1 MNRLNRSTINMFS
14 SLLGYAVPMVISMV
28 TTPIVLK
35 ALGITAYGLVSLV
48 NVIIGY
54 LTVMD
59 MGLDLPITKYLAEDR
74 AKVDNESANLMLN
87 NALQL
92 YFIIGLFGML
102 VIIFTSNYFATTVFK
117 VPHEMLSDAVKV
129 FQLAGI
135 GFLGSVAMSWGR
147 AVSMGVQR
155 FEITHGVSI
164 FTNITG
170 VFLGLFMIH
179 LGYGVVGFVF
189 MRVFLSLFAGLGYWL
204 FARHL
209 LPFYSFKFGFDRN
222 TLLRI
227 RGYVGYGALNRL
239 ISGLVSGLDKT
250 LISAW
255 LGMAAAGIYSIPFM
269 LVSSLGYMISYMLG
283 FLLPISS
290 ELHSIGELEKLRE
303 IFIRSTRF
311 LTALTSMIFIPILIF
326 GDLFITL
333 WVGAETGFKTKN
345 VLMLLAL
352 SGVFST
358 LFISLSNN
366 IIVGIGR
373 IKQFTQY
380 CTIRALVLS
389 IGCYFLI
396 KPFGIEGAGI
406 ALLLANLVDLFF
418 LIIVLKNYLEISP
431 LKLLITAYF
440 TPLLIGSILALCI
453 FFLRPIANTWLGLT
467 ICITFFEVVYI
478 SISFKVG
485 VFGESEKSIILNFIK
500 KVKNYSLF
508 TKHNN

>member
-1 MNRLNRSTINMFS
+1 MLA
-14 SLLGYAVPMVISMV
+14 SLFGYAVPMLISLV

-35 ALGITAYGLVSLV
+35 ALGISAYGLVSLV

-74 AKVDNESANLMLN
+74 AKVDNDSANRMLN

-92 YFIIGLFGML
+92 YLIIGVVGML
-102 VIIFTSNYFATTVFK
+102 VIILTSNFFAYRVFK
-117 VPHEMLSDAVKV
+117 VPDDMLSQAVKV

-164 FTNITG
+164 FSNIAG
-170 VFLGLFMIH
+170 LFLGLWMIN

-189 MRVFLSLFAGLGYWL
+189 MRVLLSLFAGIGYWL

-209 LPFYSFKFGFDRN
+209 LPFYRFKLGFDRE
-222 TLLRI
+222 TLLRV
-227 RGYVGYGALNRL
+227 RGYIGYGALNRL
-239 ISGLVSGLDKT
+239 IGGLVSGLDKT

-255 LGMAAAGIYSIPFM
+255 LGMAAAGIYSMPFM

-290 ELHSIGELEKLRE
+290 ELHSTGEIEKLKE
-303 IFIRSTRF
+303 IFTRSTRF
-311 LTALTSMIFIPILIF
+311 ISALTSMVFIPILIF

-333 WVGAETGFKTKN
+333 WVGPEIGYKTRHI
-345 VLMLLAL
+345 LTLLAL

-373 IKQFTQY
+373 IQQFTQY
-380 CTIRALVLS
+380 CTVRALVLA
-389 IGCYFLI
+389 IGCFLLI

-406 ALLLANLVDLFF
+406 ALLLTNIVDFIF
-418 LIIVLKNYLEISP
+418 LIIVLKNYLKISP
-431 LKLLITAYF
+431 SYLFKAAYL
-440 TPLLIGSILALCI
+440 TPLLIGLIMAICTL
-453 FFLRPIANTWLGLT
+453 FLRPFAHTWMGLILSIGLFEILYIT
-467 ICITFFEVVYI
+467 ISYKF
-478 SISFKVG
+478 G
-485 VFGESEKSIILNFIK
+485 VFGETEKRVIGDF
-500 KVKNYSLF
+500 VKRLRP
-508 TKHNN
+508 

>member
-1 MNRLNRSTINMFS
+1 MLA
-14 SLLGYAVPMVISMV
+14 SLLGYAVPMLISML

-35 ALGITAYGLVSLV
+35 ELGISAYGLVSLV

-74 AKVDNESANLMLN
+74 AKFDNDSANRMLN
-87 NALQL
+87 NTLQL
-92 YFIIGLFGML
+92 YFIIGIFGML
-102 VIIFTSNYFATTVFK
+102 VIVLASNFFAHRVFK
-117 VPHEMLSDAVKV
+117 VPDDMLSQAVDV

-164 FTNITG
+164 FTNLAG
-170 VFLGLFMIH
+170 LFLGLWMIH

-189 MRVFLSLFAGLGYWL
+189 MRVLFSLFAGIGYWL

-209 LPFYSFKFGFDRN
+209 LPFYRFKLGFDRE
-222 TLLRI
+222 TLWRV
-227 RGYVGYGALNRL
+227 RGYIGYGALNRL

-255 LGMAAAGIYSIPFM
+255 LGMAAAGIYSMPFM

-290 ELHSIGELEKLRE
+290 ELHSTGEIEKLKE
-303 IFIRSTRF
+303 IFINSTRF
-311 LTALTSMIFIPILIF
+311 ISVLTSIVFIPILIF
-326 GDLFITL
+326 GDLFIAL
-333 WVGAETGFKTKN
+333 WVGPEISYKTRHI
-345 VLMLLAL
+345 LTLLAL
-352 SGVFST
+352 SGVFSV
-358 LFISLSNN
+358 LFLSLSNN

-373 IKQFTQY
+373 IKEFTQY
-380 CTIRALVLS
+380 CTVRAVVLAF
-389 IGCYFLI
+389 GCFLLI

-406 ALLLANLVDLFF
+406 ALLIANIVDLIF
-418 LIIVLKNYLEISP
+418 LIIVLKNYLKISP
-431 LKLLITAYF
+431 SYLFKVAYLTSLSIGLIMAICS
-440 TPLLIGSILALCI
+440 L
-453 FFLRPIANTWLGLT
+453 FLRPFAHTWMGLILSIGLFEILYIT
-467 ICITFFEVVYI
+467 ISY
-478 SISFKVG
+478 KLG
-485 VFGESEKSIILNFIK
+485 VFGETEKRIIGNFVK
-500 KVKNYSLF
+500 KIRL
-508 TKHNN
+508 

>member
-1 MNRLNRSTINMFS
+1 MIA

-35 ALGITAYGLVSLV
+35 ALGISAYGLVSLV

-59 MGLDLPITKYLAEDR
+59 MGLDMPITKYLAEDR
-74 AKVDNESANLMLN
+74 AKVDNDSANRMLN

-92 YFIIGLFGML
+92 YFIIGVVGML
-102 VIIFTSNYFATTVFK
+102 AIILTSNFFAYRVFK
-117 VPHEMLSDAVKV
+117 VPHDMLSEAVKV

-164 FTNITG
+164 FTNIAG
-170 VFLGLFMIH
+170 LFLGLWMIH

-189 MRVFLSLFAGLGYWL
+189 MRALFAGIGYWL

-209 LPFYSFKFGFDRN
+209 LPFYRFKLGFDRE
-222 TLLRI
+222 TLLRV
-227 RGYVGYGALNRL
+227 RGYIGYGALNRL
-239 ISGLVSGLDKT
+239 IGGLVSGLDKT

-255 LGMAAAGIYSIPFM
+255 LGMAAAGIYSMPFM

-290 ELHSIGELEKLRE
+290 ELHSTGEIEKLKE
-303 IFIRSTRF
+303 IFTRSTRF
-311 LTALTSMIFIPILIF
+311 ISALTSMVFIPILIF

-333 WVGAETGFKTKN
+333 WVGPEIGYQTRHILTI
-345 VLMLLAL
+345 LAL

-380 CTIRALVLS
+380 CTVRAVVLA
-389 IGCYFLI
+389 IGCFLLI
-396 KPFGIEGAGI
+396 KPFGIEGAGF
-406 ALLLANLVDLFF
+406 ALLLTNIVDLIF
-418 LIIVLKNYLEISP
+418 LIIVLKNYLFISP
-431 LKLLITAYF
+431 SYLFKAAYL
-440 TPLLIGSILALCI
+440 TPLSIGLIMAICTL
-453 FFLRPIANTWLGLT
+453 FLRPFAHTWMGLILSIGLFEILYIT
-467 ICITFFEVVYI
+467 ISY
-478 SISFKVG
+478 KLG
-485 VFGESEKSIILNFIK
+485 VFGETEKRVIGDFVK
-500 KVKNYSLF
+500 KLRP
-508 TKHNN
+508 

>member
-1 MNRLNRSTINMFS
+1 MNRLNRSTINMLS

-35 ALGITAYGLVSLV
+35 ALGITAYGLISLV
-48 NVIIGY
+48 NVVIGY

-74 AKVDNESANLMLN
+74 ARVDDDSANLMLN

-92 YFIIGLFGML
+92 YFIIGLLGML
-102 VIIFTSNYFATTVFK
+102 VIIFTSNFFAYSVFK
-117 VPHEMLSDAVKV
+117 VPNDMLSDAVKV

-164 FTNITG
+164 FTNLAGI
-170 VFLGLFMIH
+170 FLGLLMIR

-189 MRVFLSLFAGLGYWL
+189 MRVLLSLFAGIGYWI
-204 FARHL
+204 FVRHL
-209 LPFYSFKFGFDRN
+209 LPFYRFKLGFDRN
-222 TLLRI
+222 TLMRV
-227 RGYVGYGALNRL
+227 RGYVGYGAINRI

-255 LGMAAAGIYSIPFM
+255 LGIAAAGIYSIPFM

-290 ELHSIGELEKLRE
+290 ELHSIGEFEKLRE
-303 IFIRSTRF
+303 IFTRSTRF
-311 LTALTSMIFIPILIF
+311 LTALTSMIFIPVLIF

-333 WVGAETGFKTKN
+333 WVGAETGYKTKN
-345 VLMLLAL
+345 ILMLLAL
-352 SGVFST
+352 SGIFST

-380 CTIRALVLS
+380 CTIRAVVLS
-389 IGCYFLI
+389 IGCFFLI
-396 KPFGIEGAGI
+396 KPFGIEGAGV
-406 ALLLANLVDLFF
+406 ALLLANVVDLFF

-431 LKLLITAYF
+431 LKLFRTAYF
-440 TPLLIGSILALCI
+440 TPLVIGFSLSICTY
-453 FFLRPIANTWLGLT
+453 FLRPIAHTWLGLT
-467 ICITFFEVVYI
+467 LSISSFEVIYI
-478 SISFKVG
+478 FISFKTG
-485 VFGESEKSIILNFIK
+485 VFGETEKSILLNFFK
-500 KVKNYSLF
+500 KK
-508 TKHNN
+508 K

>member
-1 MNRLNRSTINMFS
+1 MIA
-14 SLLGYAVPMVISMV
+14 SLLGYAVPMVISIV
-28 TTPIVLK
+28 TTPIILN
-35 ALGITAYGLVSLV
+35 ALGISAYGLVSLV

-74 AKVDNESANLMLN
+74 AKVDNDSANRMLN

-92 YFIIGLFGML
+92 YFIIGIVGML
-102 VIIFTSNYFATTVFK
+102 VIILTSNFFAYRVFK
-117 VPHEMLSDAVKV
+117 VPNDMLSEAVKV

-164 FTNITG
+164 FTNIAG
-170 VFLGLFMIH
+170 LFLGLWMIH

-189 MRVFLSLFAGLGYWL
+189 MRVLLSLFAGIGYWL

-209 LPFYSFKFGFDRN
+209 LPFYRFKLGFHRE
-222 TLLRI
+222 TLLRVREYI
-227 RGYVGYGALNRL
+227 GYGAFNRL
-239 ISGLVSGLDKT
+239 VGGLVSGLDKT

-255 LGMAAAGIYSIPFM
+255 LGVAAAGIYSMPFM

-290 ELHSIGELEKLRE
+290 ELHSTGEIEKLKE
-303 IFIRSTRF
+303 IFTRSTRF
-311 LTALTSMIFIPILIF
+311 ISALTSMVFIPILIF

-333 WVGAETGFKTKN
+333 WVGPEIGYKTRHI
-345 VLMLLAL
+345 LTLLAL

-380 CTIRALVLS
+380 CTVRAIVLA
-389 IGCYFLI
+389 IACFFLI

-406 ALLLANLVDLFF
+406 ALLLANIVDLFF
-418 LIIVLKNYLEISP
+418 LIIVLKNFLNISP
-431 LKLLITAYF
+431 CYLFKSAYL
-440 TPLLIGSILALCI
+440 TPLLIGFIMAICTL
-453 FFLRPIANTWLGLT
+453 FLRPFAYSWMGLILSIGLFEILYIT
-467 ICITFFEVVYI
+467 ISY
-478 SISFKVG
+478 KLG
-485 VFGESEKSIILNFIK
+485 VFGETEKRVIGDF
-500 KVKNYSLF
+500 VKRLRP
-508 TKHNN
+508 

>member
-1 MNRLNRSTINMFS
+1 MLA
-14 SLLGYAVPMVISMV
+14 SLFGYAVPMVISMV

-35 ALGITAYGLVSLV
+35 ALGISAYGLISLV

-59 MGLDLPITKYLAEDR
+59 MGLDLPITKYLAEYR
-74 AKVDNESANLMLN
+74 AKVDNESANQMLN

-92 YFIIGLFGML
+92 YFIIGVIGML
-102 VIIFTSNYFATTVFK
+102 VIIVTSNFFAHRVFN
-117 VPHEMLSDAVKV
+117 VPDHMLSQAVKV

-164 FTNITG
+164 ITNLAGIL
-170 VFLGLFMIH
+170 LGLWMIR

-189 MRVFLSLFAGLGYWL
+189 MRVLSSLFAGIGYWL
-204 FARHL
+204 FVRHV
-209 LPFYSFKFGFDRN
+209 LPFYRFKLGFDRE
-222 TLLRI
+222 TLIRV
-227 RGYVGYGALNRL
+227 RGYIGYGAINRF

-255 LGMAAAGIYSIPFM
+255 LGIAAAGIYSMPFM

-283 FLLPISS
+283 FLIPISS
-290 ELHSIGELEKLRE
+290 ELHSIGEIEKLKE
-303 IFIRSTRF
+303 IFTRSTRF
-311 LTALTSMIFIPILIF
+311 ISALASMVFIPILIF

-333 WVGAETGFKTKN
+333 WVGAEIGYKTRHI
-345 VLMLLAL
+345 LTLLAL

-358 LFISLSNN
+358 LFVSLPIN

-380 CTIRALVLS
+380 CTVRAVVLAF
-389 IGCYFLI
+389 GCYILI

-406 ALLLANLVDLFF
+406 ALLLTNIVDFIF
-418 LIIVLKNYLEISP
+418 LIIVLKNYLKISTFY
-431 LKLLITAYF
+431 LFKVAYL
-440 TPLLIGSILALCI
+440 TPLLIGLIMAICSL
-453 FFLRPIANTWLGLT
+453 FLRPFAHTWIGLILSIGLFEILYIT
-467 ICITFFEVVYI
+467 ICN
-478 SISFKVG
+478 KLG
-485 VFGESEKSIILNFIK
+485 VFGETEKRVIINFVK
-500 KVKNYSLF
+500 KLRP
-508 TKHNN
+508 

>member
-1 MNRLNRSTINMFS
+1 MIA
-14 SLLGYAVPMVISMV
+14 SLLGYAVPMIISMV

-35 ALGITAYGLVSLV
+35 ALGISAYGLVSLV

-74 AKVDNESANLMLN
+74 AKVDNDSANRMLN

-92 YFIIGLFGML
+92 YFIIGVVGML
-102 VIIFTSNYFATTVFK
+102 VIILTSNFFAYRVFK
-117 VPHEMLSDAVKV
+117 VPHDMLSEAVKV

-164 FTNITG
+164 FTNIAG
-170 VFLGLFMIH
+170 LFLGLWMIH

-189 MRVFLSLFAGLGYWL
+189 MRVLLSLFAGIGYWL

-209 LPFYSFKFGFDRN
+209 LPFYRFKLGFDRE
-222 TLLRI
+222 TLLRV
-227 RGYVGYGALNRL
+227 RGYIGYGALNRL
-239 ISGLVSGLDKT
+239 IGGLVSGLDKT

-255 LGMAAAGIYSIPFM
+255 LGMAAAGIYSMPFM

-290 ELHSIGELEKLRE
+290 ELHSTGEIEKLKE
-303 IFIRSTRF
+303 IFTRSTRF
-311 LTALTSMIFIPILIF
+311 ISALTSMVFIPILIF

-333 WVGAETGFKTKN
+333 WVGPEIGYQTRHILT
-345 VLMLLAL
+345 LLAL

-380 CTIRALVLS
+380 CTVRALVLA
-389 IGCYFLI
+389 IGCFLLI
-396 KPFGIEGAGI
+396 KPFGIEGAGF
-406 ALLLANLVDLFF
+406 ALLLTNIVDLIF
-418 LIIVLKNYLEISP
+418 LIIVLKNYLLISP
-431 LKLLITAYF
+431 SYLFKAAYLTPISIGLIMAICT
-440 TPLLIGSILALCI
+440 L
-453 FFLRPIANTWLGLT
+453 FLRPFAHTWIGLILSIGLFEILYIT
-467 ICITFFEVVYI
+467 ISY
-478 SISFKVG
+478 KLG
-485 VFGESEKSIILNFIK
+485 VFGETEKRVIGDFVK
-500 KVKNYSLF
+500 KLRP
-508 TKHNN
+508 

>member
-1 MNRLNRSTINMFS
+1 MLA

-35 ALGITAYGLVSLV
+35 ALGVSAYGLVSLV

-59 MGLDLPITKYLAEDR
+59 MGLDLPITKYLAEDQ
-74 AKVDNESANLMLN
+74 AKVDNDAANRMLN
-87 NALQL
+87 NAFQL
-92 YFIIGLFGML
+92 YFIIGVIGML
-102 VIIFTSNYFATTVFK
+102 VIIFSSKFFAYQVFK
-117 VPHEMLSDAVKV
+117 VPDDMLSEAVKV

-164 FTNITG
+164 ITNLAGI
-170 VFLGLFMIH
+170 FLGLFMIR

-189 MRVFLSLFAGLGYWL
+189 MRVLFSIFAGIGYWL
-204 FARHL
+204 FARRL
-209 LPFYSFKFGFDRN
+209 LPFYHFQLGFDRK
-222 TLLRI
+222 TLLRV
-227 RGYVGYGALNRL
+227 RGYIGYGAINRL

-255 LGMAAAGIYSIPFM
+255 LGIAAAGIYSMPFM

-303 IFIRSTRF
+303 IFTRSTRF
-311 LTALTSMIFIPILIF
+311 ISALTSMIFIPILIF

-333 WVGAETGFKTKN
+333 WVGADIGNKTRH
-345 VLMLLAL
+345 VLVLLAL
-352 SGVFST
+352 SGILGT
-358 LFISLSNN
+358 LFVSLSNN

-380 CTIRALVLS
+380 CTIRAIVLA
-389 IGCYFLI
+389 IGCFMLI
-396 KPFGIEGAGI
+396 RPMGIEGAGI
-406 ALLLANLVDLFF
+406 ALLLANIVDLFF
-418 LIIVLKNYLEISP
+418 LIIFLKHYIDISP
-431 LKLLITAYF
+431 FNLFRSAYF
-440 TPLLIGSILALCI
+440 TPLIIGFTLAVCV
-453 FFLRPIANTWLGLT
+453 FFLRSIAHTWIGL
-467 ICITFFEVVYI
+467 ILSIGLFEILYI
-478 SISFKVG
+478 LISYRVG
-485 VFGESEKSIILNFIK
+485 VFGETEKRVINDFVK
-500 KVKNYSLF
+500 KLRP
-508 TKHNN
+508 